1 MTAPNTVPLTNAV
14 GVPAELY
21 VAPPPPVDL
30 SVSAALRYLKLT
42 PGSSV
47 SISDSAANIQKNL
60 ATLQSMNARISAV
73 KASSDLNTTLT
84 VSYKDYSADKG
95 ILAKWSNNSSHQFI
109 LTDVTA
115 QAAGALWNSDFT
127 KSLSIKD
134 TAINIQ
140 NNFDSLVDILSQN
153 SQKLTSVTQS
163 NTAGVISLTTAQY
176 TAGKVELFGK
186 LNKGI
191 QNIAITNANVSD
203 VIGGGQ
209 LRNTGLRLGLATNVK
224 SITINDSTDNID
236 LGIDALQRVG
246 MKIKTISQS
255 DLAIDNTLEL
265 DALQIRN
272 NASVLGKIITGY
284 QLAAQN
290 TAASQLSSMLA
301 NRKVIS
307 VDVKDTAA
315 NISRNWDKIN
325 SISPSVNFIEVSDSS
340 SPIKLKSS
348 QLATGQDLISKF
360 KVPAN
365 YLLPI
370 NGTPING
377 NVQSA
382 TPSGVFKLEISEA
395 TASQVDALQ
404 ASNEV
409 TSFDI
414 KDTAE
419 NIILYLQDLKG
430 SVSTDGKLQSIKTA
444 NTAQLEMS
452 YSTYIEPE
460 VSTLLGLINKGL
472 YSIKLTNVNVAN
484 LQLLT
489 TPTIYSNLLFT
500 DKAIESI
507 KITDSVTAIQSN
519 LNLLNN
525 AGSRLKSIELDYAL
539 DVNDVPVIA
548 PLTIDTKDFINR
560 QTVLEKIVGGYKVD
574 LEKATAK
581 QALSLASNSHVQSI
595 DLEDSSSNISTYW
608 NQLIDINTQLDDIK
622 ISGAKVSISATQYE
636 LGLEAEIQDK
646 ILAGD
651 IPVTFAIKNASIDQA
666 LSLVAEDQASGFIS
680 NLEIKDTGANIINNF
695 ENLKDLLDDTSIT
708 TSLFQVDPRNALDIT
723 YDDFVDYDKVFDAIS
738 GQSYTL
744 TVSDASISN
753 ALNMVATTPT
763 NPANKILNYRN
774 VSSINV
780 LDSTTNISSNI
791 NSLLSMGKKLGSID
805 LTNTDATDNISLT
818 HENYLKGKSV
828 LDRINNDYS
837 LEITDAAVYNASSII
852 NNTHL
857 KALSVYGS
865 ASYISKAW
873 DTLAGLG
880 SKLKTILNTTS
891 YVATDATTKVATSI
905 GLSISQW
912 LNSSTLI
919 EKLSTAGS
927 KKFAIFDASVEE
939 AKGIVNDEFQDELV
953 TDIKVTDTSDVID
966 HAFDS
971 ENAASLTLLS
981 DSKVT
986 LINLVDPKIP
996 MDLTFSQIAP
1006 TNTTN
1011 LAVLAKINATNFAL
1025 NVDAATVANAFTL
1038 QTNTGVDGSHT
1049 YSGKVKNIS
1058 ISDSNSSIQ
1067 TNFEDLKKMTKLVS
1081 IGLTGSPT
1089 GSTDPERVL
1098 TFTASKI
1105 LEDSSV
1111 SLFKKITQSPYYL
1124 DATNT
1129 SMLQLTQL
1137 YPFDNTVIDTVE
1149 PMVDSAVLPNLRNYY
1164 LEDTADNV
1172 SSSYDQLI
1180 ALGPNLKGLGFSS
1193 GTDLNIN
1200 YAQWQASK
1208 GTLADALFKGA
1219 TPSGTVASYVFNL
1232 SDVSAQDAVGSTG
1245 GNLTPAPYNSST
1257 SSIFSDTKVKSVTVK
1272 DTASE
1277 ISANWD
1283 ALQTEFTTTNRT
1295 GFTATKLADLE
1306 FIDNNPLTLSAAQ
1319 VIKTAGTGG
1328 SAPVYK
1334 ELLTKVTHTN
1344 GVVVKDTAA
1353 NLQANWDDLSLLYA
1367 DGTGS
1372 LGQIISKVELTAA
1385 NPKIQLTI
1393 AQQQDNGGALIQ
1405 ILEGK
1410 EFSVETIS

>member
-14 GVPAELY
+14 GVPAELFI
-21 VAPPPPVDL
+21 APPPPVDL

-95 ILAKWSNNSSHQFI
+95 ILAKWSNNASHQFI

-176 TAGKVELFGK
+176 TSGKVELFGK

-203 VIGGGQ
+203 VIASG
-209 LRNTGLRLGLATNVK
+209 GLRLGLATNVK

-307 VDVKDTAA
+307 VDVKDSAA

-325 SISPSVNFIEVSDSS
+325 GISPSINFIEVSDSS
-340 SPIKLKSS
+340 NAIKLKSS
-348 QLATGQDLISKF
+348 QLAVGQDLISKF
-360 KVPAN
+360 KVPSN
-365 YLLPI
+365 YLRPI
-370 NGTPING
+370 NGTLNG

-382 TPSGVFKLEISEA
+382 MPSGVFKLEISEA
-395 TASQVDALQ
+395 TASQVDALR

-419 NIILYLQDLKG
+419 NIILYLEDLKN

-452 YSTYIEPE
+452 FNTYTDSK
-460 VSTLLGLINKGL
+460 VSTLLGMINKGL
-472 YSIKLTNVNVAN
+472 YNIKLTGVTVDN
-484 LQLLT
+484 LKSITQPTLT
-489 TPTIYSNLLFT
+489 SNLLFS

-507 KITDSVTAIQSN
+507 KITDSITAIQNN

-525 AGSRLKSIELDYAL
+525 AGSRLKSIDLGYAL
-539 DVNDVPVIA
+539 DVNEVPVIA

-666 LSLVAEDQASGFIS
+666 LSLVLEDQASGFIS
-680 NLEIKDTGANIINNF
+680 NLEIKDTGANIINNL

-708 TSLFQVDPRNALDIT
+708 TSLFQVDPRNALDIS

-763 NPANKILNYRN
+763 NPNGKVLNYRN

-873 DTLAGLG
+873 DTLTGLG
-880 SKLKTILNTTS
+880 SKLKTILNTTIYDS
-891 YVATDATTKVATSI
+891 TNAATTVSTSI

-919 EKLSTAGS
+919 DKLSTAGS

-939 AKGIVNDEFQDELV
+939 AKGIVSDTDQNALV

-966 HAFDS
+966 HAFDT

-1006 TNTTN
+1006 ANTTN

-1025 NVDAATVANAFTL
+1025 NIDAATVANAFTL

-1257 SSIFSDTKVKSVTVK
+1257 STIFSDTKVKSVTVK

-1283 ALQTEFTTTNRT
+1283 ALQTEFTTTNRA
-1295 GFTATKLADLE
+1295 GFTATKLADLV

-1328 SAPVYK
+1328 SAPVFK

-1372 LGQIISKVELTAA
+1372 LGQIISKVELTSA
-1385 NPKIQLTI
+1385 NPKIQLTL
-1393 AQQQDNGGALIQ
+1393 AQQRDDGGALIQ

-1410 EFSVETIS
+1410 AFSVETIS

>member
-1 MTAPNTVPLTNAV
+1 MTLSNTVPLTNAV

-60 ATLQSMNARISAV
+60 ATLQNMNARISAV
-73 KASSDLNTTLT
+73 KASSDQNTTLT
-84 VSYKDYSADKG
+84 VSYRDYAADKG
-95 ILAKWSNNSSHQFI
+95 ILTKWSNNASHQFI

-115 QAAGALWNSDFT
+115 QAAGALWNSDIT
-127 KSLSIKD
+127 RSLTIKD

-203 VIGGGQ
+203 VIGSGQ

-224 SITINDSTDNID
+224 SISINDSTDNID

-246 MKIKTISQS
+246 MKIKTISQN

-325 SISPSVNFIEVSDSS
+325 IISPSINFIEVSDFNSI
-340 SPIKLKSS
+340 IKLKSS

-360 KVPAN
+360 KVPDN
-365 YLLPI
+365 YLRPI
-370 NGTPING
+370 NGTPVNG
-377 NVQSA
+377 NVESDR
-382 TPSGVFKLEISEA
+382 PSGVFKLEISEA

-409 TSFDI
+409 VSFDI

-419 NIILYLQDLKG
+419 NIILYLEDLKN
-430 SVSTDGKLQSIKTA
+430 SISTDGKLLSIKTA

-452 YSTYIEPE
+452 FSTYNESQ
-460 VSTLLGLINKGL
+460 VSSLLGKINKGL
-472 YSIKLTNVNVAN
+472 YNIKLTDVTVAD
-484 LQLLT
+484 LQFLT
-489 TPTIYSNLLFT
+489 SPTATSNLLFN

-507 KITDSVTAIQSN
+507 FITDSVAAIQSN

-525 AGSRLKSIELDYAL
+525 AGSRIKSIDLNSILEGGIQ
-539 DVNDVPVIA
+539 VIP
-548 PLTIDTKDFINR
+548 PLTIGTTDFINR
-560 QTVLEKIVGGYKVD
+560 QKVLDKIVGGYKVD

-622 ISGAKVSISATQYE
+622 ISGARVAITATQYE
-636 LGLEAEIQDK
+636 LGLEANIQDK
-646 ILAGD
+646 ISAD
-651 IPVTFAIKNASIDQA
+651 AFPITFAIKNASIHQA
-666 LSLVAEDQASGFIS
+666 LNLVVEDAASNFIS
-680 NLEIKDTGANIINNF
+680 TLEIKDTGANIINNLD
-695 ENLKDLLDDTSIT
+695 NLKELLAGPPSIT
-708 TSLFQVDPRNALDIT
+708 TSLFQVDPRNVLDIS
-723 YDDFVDYDKVFDAIS
+723 YDDFVEFDSVFDAIS
-738 GQSYTL
+738 GQAYKL
-744 TVSDASISN
+744 TVSDASIAQ
-753 ALNMVATTPT
+753 ALNMVATSPT
-763 NPANKILNYRN
+763 NPTLNYSN
-774 VSSINV
+774 VSSINI
-780 LDSTTNISSNI
+780 LDSTNNISSNI
-791 NSLLSMGKKLGSID
+791 NSLLAMGKKLGAIN
-805 LTNTDATDNISLT
+805 LTNADITDNISLT
-818 HENYLKGKSV
+818 YEKYLKGKSI

-873 DTLAGLG
+873 DTLTGLG
-880 SKLKTILNTTS
+880 SKLKTILNTTI
-891 YVATDATTKVATSI
+891 YDNTNVTTKVSTSI

-912 LNSSTLI
+912 LYSSTLI
-919 EKLSTAGS
+919 DKISALGS
-927 KKFAIFDASVEE
+927 NKFAIFDSSVED
-939 AKGIVNDEFQDELV
+939 AKGIVSDPAQDALV

-971 ENAASLTLLS
+971 GNAASLTLLS
-981 DSKVT
+981 NSKVT
-986 LINLVDPKIP
+986 AINLVDPQVP
-996 MDLTFSQIAP
+996 MDLNFSQIDLVSAAA
-1006 TNTTN
+1006 NIS
-1011 LAVLAKINATNFAL
+1011 VLDKIQTNFAL
-1025 NVDAATVANAFTL
+1025 NVDDATVAQAFTL
-1038 QTNTGVDGSHT
+1038 QADNGSNGSHK
-1049 YSGKVKNIS
+1049 YSSKVKS
-1058 ISDSNSSIQ
+1058 IDILDASSSVQ
-1067 TNFEDLKKMTKLVS
+1067 TSFENLK
-1081 IGLTGSPT
+1081 GLTRLEAIKLN
-1089 GSTDPERVL
+1089 DADKVL

-1129 SMLQLTQL
+1129 SMSQLTQL

-1149 PMVDSAVLPNLRNYY
+1149 PMIDSAVLPNLRNYY
-1164 LEDTADNV
+1164 LEDTDGNV

-1180 ALGPNLKGLGFSS
+1180 ALGPNLKGLGLSS
-1193 GTDLNIN
+1193 GTDLNIS
-1200 YAQWQASK
+1200 YSQWQASK
-1208 GTLADALFKGA
+1208 DTLLSLAHGA
-1219 TPSGTVASYVFNL
+1219 APGSTKAAYKFNL
-1232 SDVSAQDAVGSTG
+1232 SDVSAQDAVGSVS
-1245 GNLTPAPYNSST
+1245 GNLTPYNTNTST
-1257 SSIFSDTKVKSVTVK
+1257 IFADTLVKSVTVK
-1272 DTASE
+1272 DTAAE

-1283 ALQTEFTTTNRT
+1283 ALQTEFTTINRT
-1295 GFTATKLADLE
+1295 GFSATKLADLE
-1306 FIDNNPLTLSAAQ
+1306 FINNNPLFLSAAQ
-1319 VIKTAGTGG
+1319 VVKTAGNGS

-1334 ELLTKVTHTN
+1334 ELLSKVTHTN

-1353 NLQANWDDLSLLYA
+1353 NLQANWDDLSLLY
-1367 DGTGS
+1367 GNGQGS
-1372 LGQIISKVELTAA
+1372 LGQIISKLELTSAT
-1385 NPKIQLTI
+1385 PKIQLTLT
-1393 AQQQDNGGALIQ
+1393 QQGGDGAALIQ

>member
-1 MTAPNTVPLTNAV
+1 MTVSNTVPLTNAV

-84 VSYKDYSADKG
+84 VSYKDYSTDKG

-109 LTDVTA
+109 LTDVPA

-127 KSLSIKD
+127 KSLTIKD

-176 TAGKVELFGK
+176 TSGKVELFGK

-203 VIGGGQ
+203 VIASG
-209 LRNTGLRLGLATNVK
+209 GLRLGLATNVK

-246 MKIKTISQS
+246 MKIKTISQN

-272 NASVLGKIITGY
+272 DASVLGKIITGY

-307 VDVKDTAA
+307 VDVKDSAA

-325 SISPSVNFIEVSDSS
+325 SISPSINFIEVSDSS
-340 SPIKLKSS
+340 NAIKLKSS
-348 QLATGQDLISKF
+348 QLAVGQDLISKF
-360 KVPAN
+360 KVPVN
-365 YLLPI
+365 YLRPI
-370 NGTPING
+370 NGTING
-377 NVQSA
+377 NVQSDMP
-382 TPSGVFKLEISEA
+382 TGVFKLEISEA

-419 NIILYLQDLKG
+419 NIILYLEDLKN
-430 SVSTDGKLQSIKTA
+430 SVSIDGKLQSIKTA

-452 YSTYIEPE
+452 FSTYTEPK

-472 YSIKLTNVNVAN
+472 YNIKLTDVTVDN
-484 LQLLT
+484 LKSITQPTLT
-489 TPTIYSNLLFT
+489 SNLLFS

-507 KITDSVTAIQSN
+507 KITDSISAIQNN

-525 AGSRLKSIELDYAL
+525 AGSRLKSIDLGYAL
-539 DVNDVPVIA
+539 DSGVPVIT

-560 QTVLEKIVGGYKVD
+560 QTVLDKIVGGYKVD

-581 QALSLASNSHVQSI
+581 QALGLASNVHVNSI
-595 DLEDSSSNISTYW
+595 DLEDSSINISSYW
-608 NQLIDINTQLDDIK
+608 NQLVDINNQLDVIK
-622 ISGAKVSISATQYE
+622 ITGAKVTITATQYE
-636 LGLEAEIQDK
+636 LGLEADIQNK
-646 ILAGD
+646 IATD
-651 IPVTFAIKNASIDQA
+651 IPVTFAIKNASIEQA
-666 LSLVAEDQASGFIS
+666 LSLVTEDQASNLIS
-680 NLEIKDTGANIINNF
+680 ALEIKDTGANIINNLD
-695 ENLKDLLDDTSIT
+695 NLKGLLDDTSKT
-708 TSLFQVDPRNALDIT
+708 TSLFQVDPKKALNIS
-723 YDDFVDYDKVFDAIS
+723 YDDFVNYDKVFDAIS

-744 TVSDASISN
+744 TVSDTSISD

-763 NPANKILNYRN
+763 NPTGKTLNYRN

-791 NSLLSMGKKLGSID
+791 NFLLAMGKKLGSID

-837 LEITDAAVYNASSII
+837 LEITGAAVYNASSIV
-852 NNTHL
+852 NNSHL

-873 DTLAGLG
+873 DTLTGLG
-880 SKLKTILNTTS
+880 SKLKTIINTTIYDAS
-891 YVATDATTKVATSI
+891 IGATAATKVATSI

-919 EKLSTAGS
+919 DKLSTDES
-927 KKFAIFDASVEE
+927 KKFAIFDATVEDAKNIVSDSV
-939 AKGIVNDEFQDELV
+939 QDAMV
-953 TDIKVTDTSDVID
+953 TDIKVTDTSAVID
-966 HAFDS
+966 NSFDLGN
-971 ENAASLTLLS
+971 EASKTLLS
-981 DSKVT
+981 NPKVT

-996 MDLTFSQIAP
+996 MDLTFSQIDPA
-1006 TNTTN
+1006 TATTN
-1011 LAVLAKINATNFAL
+1011 LAVLAKINNTNFAL
-1025 NVDAATVANAFTL
+1025 NVDEATVANAFTL
-1038 QTNTGVDGSHT
+1038 QTNTGVDGGHT

-1129 SMLQLTQL
+1129 SMSQLTQL

-1208 GTLADALFKGA
+1208 DTLAAATLKGA
-1219 TPSGTVASYVFNL
+1219 TQSSSVASYVFNL

-1245 GNLTPAPYNSST
+1245 GNLAPAPYNSST
-1257 SSIFSDTKVKSVTVK
+1257 STIFSDTKVKSVTVK

-1283 ALQTEFTTTNRT
+1283 ALQTEFTTINRA

-1334 ELLTKVTHTN
+1334 ELLSKVTHTN

-1353 NLQANWDDLSLLYA
+1353 NLQANWDDLSILYGN
-1367 DGTGS
+1367 GTGS
-1372 LGQIISKVELTAA
+1372 LGQIISKVELTSA
-1385 NPKIQLTI
+1385 NPKIQLTL
-1393 AQQQDNGGALIQ
+1393 AQQQDNGGELIQ

-1410 EFSVETIS
+1410 GFSVETIS

>member
-1 MTAPNTVPLTNAV
+1 MTVSNTVPLTNAV

-73 KASSDLNTTLT
+73 KASSDQNTILT
-84 VSYKDYSADKG
+84 VSYRDYTADKG
-95 ILAKWSNNSSHQFI
+95 ILAKWSNNASHQFI

-127 KSLSIKD
+127 RSLTIKD

-153 SQKLTSVTQS
+153 SQKLTSVAQS

-203 VIGGGQ
+203 VIGSGQ

-224 SITINDSTDNID
+224 SISINDSTDNID

-246 MKIKTISQS
+246 MKIKTISQNDS
-255 DLAIDNTLEL
+255 AIDNTLEL

-325 SISPSVNFIEVSDSS
+325 IISPSINFIEVSDSNS
-340 SPIKLKSS
+340 NIKLKSS
-348 QLATGQDLISKF
+348 QLARGQDLISKF
-360 KVPAN
+360 KVPDN
-365 YLLPI
+365 YLRPI
-370 NGTPING
+370 NGTPVNG
-377 NVQSA
+377 NVESA

-419 NIILYLQDLKG
+419 NIILYLEDLKN
-430 SVSTDGKLQSIKTA
+430 SISTDGKLLSIKTA
-444 NTAQLEMS
+444 NTTQLEMS
-452 YSTYIEPE
+452 FSTYNEPQ
-460 VSTLLGLINKGL
+460 VSTLLGMINKGL
-472 YSIKLTNVNVAN
+472 YNIKLTDVTVAD
-484 LQLLT
+484 LEILT
-489 TPTIYSNLLFT
+489 SPTATSNLLFN

-507 KITDSVTAIQSN
+507 FITDSVAAIQSN

-525 AGSRLKSIELDYAL
+525 AGSRIKSIDLNSILEGGIQ
-539 DVNDVPVIA
+539 VIP
-548 PLTIDTKDFINR
+548 PLTIETTDFINR
-560 QTVLEKIVGGYKVD
+560 QKVLDKIVGGYKVD

-622 ISGAKVSISATQYE
+622 ISGARVAITATQYE
-636 LGLEAEIQDK
+636 LGLEANIQDK
-646 ILAGD
+646 ISAAAFP
-651 IPVTFAIKNASIDQA
+651 ITFAIKNASIDQA
-666 LSLVAEDQASGFIS
+666 LNLVAEDSASNFIGT
-680 NLEIKDTGANIINNF
+680 LEIKDTGANIINNLD
-695 ENLKDLLDDTSIT
+695 NLKELLAGPPSIT
-708 TSLFQVDPRNALDIT
+708 TSLFQVDPRNVLDIS
-723 YDDFVDYDKVFDAIS
+723 YDDFVEFDSVFDAIS
-738 GQSYTL
+738 GQAYKL
-744 TVSDASISN
+744 NVSDASIAE
-753 ALNMVATTPT
+753 ALNIVATSPT
-763 NPANKILNYRN
+763 NPTLNYNN
-774 VSSINV
+774 VSSINI
-780 LDSTTNISSNI
+780 LDSTNNISSNI
-791 NSLLSMGKKLGSID
+791 NYLLAMGKKLGAIN
-805 LTNTDATDNISLT
+805 LTNADVTDNISLT
-818 HENYLKGKSV
+818 YEKYLKGKSI

-873 DTLAGLG
+873 DTLTGLG
-880 SKLKTILNTTS
+880 SKLKTILNTTIYDNTQIVS
-891 YVATDATTKVATSI
+891 TSI

-919 EKLSTAGS
+919 DKLSTGGS
-927 KKFAIFDASVEE
+927 KKFAIFDASVED
-939 AKGIVNDEFQDELV
+939 AINIVSDSVQNGMVE
-953 TDIKVTDTSDVID
+953 DIKVTDTSAVID
-966 HAFDS
+966 NSFDVGN
-971 ENAASLTLLS
+971 EASKTLLS
-981 DSKVT
+981 NSKVT
-986 LINLVDPKIP
+986 LINLVDPTIP
-996 MDLTFSQIAP
+996 MNLTFSQINP
-1006 TNTTN
+1006 TDASTN
-1011 LAVLAKINATNFAL
+1011 LAVLAKINNTNFAL
-1025 NVDAATVANAFTL
+1025 NVDYASVANAFTL
-1038 QTNTGVDGSHT
+1038 QSYNSTPATHV
-1049 YSGKVKNIS
+1049 YSSKVQKIS
-1058 ISDSNSSIQ
+1058 ISDSNSNIQ
-1067 TNFEDLKKMTKLVS
+1067 TNFDNLKNLTKLDS
-1081 IGLTGSPT
+1081 IGLS
-1089 GSTDPERVL
+1089 GSTDAEKVL

-1105 LEDSSV
+1105 LENSSV

-1129 SMLQLTQL
+1129 SMSQLTQL
-1137 YPFDNTVIDTVE
+1137 FPFDNTVIDTVE
-1149 PMVDSAVLPNLRNYY
+1149 PMVDSEVLPNLRNYY
-1164 LEDTADNV
+1164 LEDTDGNV

-1180 ALGPNLKGLGFSS
+1180 ALGPNLKGLGLSS
-1193 GTDLNIN
+1193 GTDLNIS
-1200 YAQWQASK
+1200 YSQWQASK
-1208 GTLADALFKGA
+1208 DTLSSLLHGA
-1219 TPSGTVASYVFNL
+1219 ASGSQKAAYKFNL
-1232 SDVSAQDAVGSTG
+1232 SDVSAQDAVGSVS
-1245 GNLTPAPYNSST
+1245 GNLTPYNTNTST
-1257 SSIFSDTKVKSVTVK
+1257 IFTDTLVKTVTVK
-1272 DTASE
+1272 DTAAE
-1277 ISANWD
+1277 ISANWN
-1283 ALQTEFTTTNRT
+1283 ALQTEFTTIDRP
-1295 GFTATKLADLE
+1295 GFSATKLADLE
-1306 FIDNNPLTLSAAQ
+1306 FIDNNPLSLSAAQ

-1367 DGTGS
+1367 NGQGS
-1372 LGQIISKVELTAA
+1372 LGQIISKLELTSA
-1385 NPKIQLTI
+1385 NLKIQLTI
-1393 AQQQDNGGALIQ
+1393 PQQGGDGAALIQ

>member
-127 KSLSIKD
+127 KSLTIKD

-203 VIGGGQ
+203 VIASG
-209 LRNTGLRLGLATNVK
+209 GLRLGLATNVK

-307 VDVKDTAA
+307 VDVKDSAA

-325 SISPSVNFIEVSDSS
+325 GISPSINFIEVSDSS
-340 SPIKLKSS
+340 NAIKLKSS
-348 QLATGQDLISKF
+348 QLAVGQDLISKF
-360 KVPAN
+360 KVPSN
-365 YLLPI
+365 YLRPI
-370 NGTPING
+370 NGTING

-382 TPSGVFKLEISEA
+382 MPSGLFKLEISEA

-419 NIILYLQDLKG
+419 NIILYLEDLKN

-452 YSTYIEPE
+452 FNTYTDSK
-460 VSTLLGLINKGL
+460 VSALLGIINKGL
-472 YSIKLTNVNVAN
+472 YNIKLTDVTIDN
-484 LQLLT
+484 LKSITQPTLT
-489 TPTIYSNLLFT
+489 SNLLFS

-507 KITDSVTAIQSN
+507 KITDSITAVQNN

-525 AGSRLKSIELDYAL
+525 AGSRLKSIDLGYAL
-539 DVNDVPVIA
+539 DGTVPVIA

-560 QTVLEKIVGGYKVD
+560 QTVLDKIVGGYKVD

-680 NLEIKDTGANIINNF
+680 NLEIKDTGANIINNL
-695 ENLKDLLDDTSIT
+695 ENLKGLLDDTSIT
-708 TSLFQVDPRNALDIT
+708 TSLFQVDPRNALDIS

-744 TVSDASISN
+744 IVSDASISN

-763 NPANKILNYRN
+763 NPADKILNYRN

-880 SKLKTILNTTS
+880 SKLKTILNTTN
-891 YVATDATTKVATSI
+891 YVDTDATTKVATSI

-919 EKLSTAGS
+919 DKLSSGGS
-927 KKFAIFDASVEE
+927 KKFAIFDASVED
-939 AKGIVNDEFQDELV
+939 AKGIVSDTDQNALV

-966 HAFDS
+966 HAFDT

-981 DSKVT
+981 NSKVT

-996 MDLTFSQIAP
+996 MDLSFSQIDPA
-1006 TNTTN
+1006 TATTN
-1011 LAVLAKINATNFAL
+1011 LAVLAKINAKNFAL

-1038 QTNTGVDGSHT
+1038 QTNTGFDGSHT
-1049 YSGKVKNIS
+1049 YSDKVKNIS

-1089 GSTDPERVL
+1089 GSTDPQRVL

-1129 SMLQLTQL
+1129 SMSQLTQL

-1193 GTDLNIN
+1193 GTDLNIS
-1200 YAQWQASK
+1200 YSQWQASK
-1208 GTLADALFKGA
+1208 ATLLSLADGA
-1219 TPSGTVASYVFNL
+1219 AAGSAKAAYKFNL

-1257 SSIFSDTKVKSVTVK
+1257 STIFSDTKVKSVTVK

-1283 ALQTEFTTTNRT
+1283 ALQTEFTTIRT
-1295 GFTATKLADLE
+1295 DFSATKLADLE
-1306 FIDNNPLTLSAAQ
+1306 FIDNYPLSLTAAQ

-1334 ELLTKVTHTN
+1334 ELLSKVTHTN

-1353 NLQANWDDLSLLYA
+1353 NLQANWDDLSILYGN
-1367 DGTGS
+1367 GTGS
-1372 LGQIISKVELTAA
+1372 LGQIISKVELTSA
-1385 NPKIQLTI
+1385 NPKIQLTF

-1410 EFSVETIS
+1410 GFSVETIS